1 MTDTFPQPTVNRAKH
16 STNIPT
22 GAPADTILGA
32 PSGMH
37 GSAPAGT
44 QTGTLI
50 RGTNAAINP
59 SGSDSE
65 LNTDYDEEDSDESS
79 FGLGVETQFFI
90 DNEDTNKCVSLQL
103 QENLYRMKYHI
114 GRLDDSDYNP
124 TYIWQYTFPDGI
136 SGTLVEDED
145 YNIFNDIAQAQHSEE
160 MARGD
165 NGYRVI
171 MKQVPPK
178 ITMVF

>member
-1 MTDTFPQPTVNRAKH
+1 M
-16 STNIPT
+16 
-22 GAPADTILGA
+22 
-32 PSGMH
+32 
-37 GSAPAGT
+37 
-44 QTGTLI
+44 
-50 RGTNAAINP
+50 
-59 SGSDSE
+59 
-65 LNTDYDEEDSDESS
+65 
-79 FGLGVETQFFI
+79 
-90 DNEDTNKCVSLQL
+90 NKCISLQL

-114 GRLDDSDYNP
+114 RRLDDSDYNP

-165 NGYRVI
+165 DGYRVI
-171 MKQVPPK
+171 MKRVPPK

>member
-79 FGLGVETQFFI
+79 FGLGVETRFFI

-124 TYIWQYTFPDGI
+124 TYIW
-136 SGTLVEDED
+136 
-145 YNIFNDIAQAQHSEE
+145 
-160 MARGD
+160 
-165 NGYRVI
+165 
-171 MKQVPPK
+171 
-178 ITMVF
+178 